1 MRVGALFDEI
11 IAAKNLLDLF
21 TGVENRDQLISRLER
36 LKHRGTDEL
45 MHCIEEHRA
54 SNTALLDDQLE
65 MSASMPTEEDTGF
78 PDLDAAD
85 GETKTEPGM
94 DALDRELDE
103 IGRSLQPPGR
113 ALPEAQDDVDQEL
126 ADLEDAAVPEPP
138 AQLLE
143 PPIPPA
149 VPPAEVFVVP
159 PGSTITPP
167 AAPAPEKP
175 NS

>member
-1 MRVGALFDEI
+1 
-11 IAAKNLLDLF
+11 
-21 TGVENRDQLISRLER
+21 
-36 LKHRGTDEL
+36 
-45 MHCIEEHRA
+45 
-54 SNTALLDDQLE
+54 
-65 MSASMPTEEDTGF
+65 
-78 PDLDAAD
+78 
-85 GETKTEPGM
+85 M

-143 PPIPPA
+143 SPIPPA
-149 VPPAEVFVVP
+149 APPAEVFVVP
-159 PGSTITPP
+159 PGSAITPP
-167 AAPAPEKP
+167 AAPTPEKP